1 MVALLL
7 VIREEFADEVELS
20 SVVLFEACFVFIRE
34 AAVAGEFLFND
45 NDDVVDLAGVAI
57 ILSPA
62 LLSL

>member
-1 MVALLL
+1 MVALLF

-34 AAVAGEFLFND
+34 AVAGEFLFND